1 MCGTLFWEA
10 AALSKKKKQPYFR
23 GDEWFN
29 RKVGMRT
36 REALDR
42 QNAQF
47 AVDHGTDSEE
57 SLLTYVR
64 QAAKCLGHTPNAG
77 ELIGGAYIAARLGG
91 WEKVVAAAGLRE
103 PGMQPVLTNRQI
115 YKEEFRRQAR
125 LFQQER
131 RVQKAERLR
140 ARQARSAAA
149 QAEKMAR
156 AARDAEWGE
165 AHQAD
170 TEAQLLDYVRGHAHE
185 LGRTPYERE
194 VPGGTYIA
202 ARFGGWGV
210 ALALAGLPLQGGP
223 KVPQPT
229 PILQSSPADEAP
241 VHAGRNCSRT

>member
-1 MCGTLFWEA
+1 M
-10 AALSKKKKQPYFR
+10 SKKKKQPYFR

-125 LFQQER
+125 AVSAGAQSP
-131 RVQKAERLR
+131 KSGAS
-140 ARQARSAAA
+140 AGTAARSA
-149 QAEKMAR
+149 
-156 AARDAEWGE
+156 
-165 AHQAD
+165 
-170 TEAQLLDYVRGHAHE
+170 
-185 LGRTPYERE
+185 GR
-194 VPGGTYIA
+194 PGGKNG
-202 ARFGGWGV
+202 ARR
-210 ALALAGLPLQGGP
+210 P
-223 KVPQPT
+223 
-229 PILQSSPADEAP
+229 
-241 VHAGRNCSRT
+241 